1 MKRIRYFAIT
11 LLIPLFFAS
20 GTNTMATSTIAGEE
34 AGQVNDRSCSY
45 FYFLWGTHSEY
56 SRLFEEAL
64 EAYEKALICD
74 PNALFI
80 EKKLPAL
87 HFRLGENDQAIQL
100 LKKGIEKDPSDISQY
115 LLLAHLAIQQN
126 KRDEAIEV
134 YTEALK
140 HDPENENVRLRLAI
154 LLVQKDR
161 LDEGETIF
169 RDLIAKNGDL
179 YLARIYLAR
188 LLQMRGADDDA
199 AKVYED
205 ALTLNWSP
213 ELAFEMVDFYSA
225 LERYEDVLRLYD
237 SVIANDSSNQRA
249 IIGRI
254 QTLLAIGKDEDAL
267 VELQNLRKTNGN
279 IESLDMAIAKTMLRL
294 EKVDEAKT
302 ILESISQGEVASEAN
317 YLLGLIA
324 FQEKK
329 MESALGYF
337 QKVPNSS
344 PEYADSIY
352 LQVRILR
359 DFDRFDRAFSLLQKA
374 TNEPQGCDPL
384 FFALLSSLYQ
394 EKDRLDDA
402 LATLTEGTTTFPES
416 EQLHFELALLLER
429 AGKQQE
435 ALKAMEKVLE
445 ISPNNPEALNYIGY
459 TWANLNINLAE
470 AKKYILLAVEQKPDN
485 GFIRDSLG
493 WVEFRLG
500 NYETARAELLQ
511 ALDLEPED
519 PNIHEH
525 LGDVYRAL
533 KKYAEAIEA
542 YQKGHD
548 LFSQESDRARMKKK
562 IDELQKKKK

>member
-1 MKRIRYFAIT
+1 MKRIRYLAIT
-11 LLIPLFFAS
+11 LLIPCLF
-20 GTNTMATSTIAGEE
+20 GVATSGFATSSPPVDET
-34 AGQVNDRSCSY
+34 GQVNDRSCAY
-45 FYFLWGTHSEY
+45 FYFLWGTHAEY
-56 SRLFEEAL
+56 GRLFKAAL

-74 PNALFI
+74 PNALYI
-80 EKKLPAL
+80 EKKLPVL
-87 HFRLGENDQAIQL
+87 HFRLGENDQAVEL
-100 LKKGIEKDPSDISQY
+100 LKHGIEKDPADISQY

-134 YTEALK
+134 YASALK

-169 RDLIAKNGDL
+169 RDLIAKNSEL

-199 AKVYED
+199 AKVYEE

-213 ELAFEMVDFYSA
+213 ELVFEMVDFYTG
-225 LERYEDVLRLYD
+225 LERYDDILRLYD
-237 SVIANDSSNQRA
+237 SVLANDSTNERA
-249 IIGRI
+249 IIGRV
-254 QTLLAIGKDEDAL
+254 QTLLAIGKDEEAL
-267 VELQNLRKTNGN
+267 VDLQNLRKTNDN
-279 IESLDMAIAKTMLRL
+279 VESLDMAIAKTMLRL
-294 EKVDEAKT
+294 EKVEEAKK
-302 ILESISQGEVASEAN
+302 ILEAISSGEVASEAN

-337 QKVPNSS
+337 QKVINTS

-374 TNEPQGCDPL
+374 AGEPEGRDPL

-394 EKDRLDDA
+394 EKDRLDEA
-402 LATLTEGTTTFPES
+402 MATLTEGTTTFPES
-416 EQLHFELALLLER
+416 EQLHFERALLLER

-435 ALKAMEKVLE
+435 ALTAMERVLK
-445 ISPNNPEALNYIGY
+445 INPNNPEALNYIGY
-459 TWANLNINLAE
+459 TWANLNMNLAE
-470 AKKYILLAVEQKPDN
+470 AKTFILRAVELKPDN

-533 KKYAEAIEA
+533 KKNAEAVEA
-542 YQKGHD
+542 YRKGHE
-548 LFSQESDRARMKKK
+548 LFSQEADRARLKTK
-562 IDELQKKKK
+562 IDELQKK